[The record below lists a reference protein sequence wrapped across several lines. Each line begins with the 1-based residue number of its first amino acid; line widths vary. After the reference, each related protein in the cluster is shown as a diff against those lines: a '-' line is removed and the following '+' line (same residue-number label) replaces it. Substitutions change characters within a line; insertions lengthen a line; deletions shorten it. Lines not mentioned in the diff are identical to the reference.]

1 MADYLI
7 ETQALTRRFRTITA
21 VQNLD
26 MRVPSGSIYGF
37 LGPNGA
43 GKTTTIRVLLGLI
56 RTSSGQVRLF
66 DLPMPQQRL
75 GILRRIGSLVE
86 TPSLYSHLT
95 GVENLEIVRRLRG
108 LHPRQIQK
116 ALSIVRMEKD
126 ARRLVRG
133 YSLGMKQRLALALA
147 LLPDPELLILDEPT
161 NGLDPAGIQEIRTLL
176 QHLRAETGVTI
187 LLSSHLLNEVAQ
199 VATEVGIIHQGC
211 LVYQGSLNSLQA
223 QGEPYLRLEVDRP
236 DEALRLLQNQGMTV
250 EKDQASLVL
259 RSLTE
264 TSQAS
269 LSLQLAKQG
278 IAVLSMNRYT
288 LSLEE
293 IYLRLTKSAS
303 NERSL

>member
-7 ETQALTRRFRTITA
+7 ETQALNRRFRTIIA
-21 VQNLD
+21 VKNLD

-43 GKTTTIRVLLGLI
+43 GKTTTIRILLGLI
-56 RTSSGQVRLF
+56 RSSSGQVRLF

-116 ALSIVRMEKD
+116 VLSIVRMEKD

-199 VATEVGIIHQGC
+199 VATEVGIIYQGC

-236 DEALRLLQNQGMTV
+236 DEALRLLQTQGMTV
-250 EKDQASLVL
+250 EKDQTSLVL
-259 RSLTE
+259 RGLTE

-278 IAVLSMNRYT
+278 IAVLSMNRHT

-293 IYLRLTKSAS
+293 IYMRLTKSAS

>member
-1 MADYLI
+1 MSEDLI
-7 ETQALTRRFRTITA
+7 ETQAVTRRFHTITA

-26 MRVPSGSIYGF
+26 LQVPSGSIYGF

-43 GKTTTIRVLLGLI
+43 GKTTTIRMLLGLI
-56 RTSSGQVRLF
+56 RPSSGQVRLF
-66 DLPMPQQRL
+66 GLPMPQQRL
-75 GILRRIGSLVE
+75 GILRRVGSLVE
-86 TPSLYSHLT
+86 TPSLYPHLT

-108 LHPRQIQK
+108 LQPRQIPK

-126 ARRLVRG
+126 AHRLVRG

-176 QHLRAETGVTI
+176 QYLRAETGVTI
-187 LLSSHLLNEVAQ
+187 LLSSHLLNEVSQ

-236 DEALRLLQNQGMTV
+236 DETLRLLQNQGMTI

-259 RSLTE
+259 RGLTE

-269 LSLQLAKQG
+269 LSLQLAQQG
-278 IAVLSMNRYT
+278 IAILSMNRHT